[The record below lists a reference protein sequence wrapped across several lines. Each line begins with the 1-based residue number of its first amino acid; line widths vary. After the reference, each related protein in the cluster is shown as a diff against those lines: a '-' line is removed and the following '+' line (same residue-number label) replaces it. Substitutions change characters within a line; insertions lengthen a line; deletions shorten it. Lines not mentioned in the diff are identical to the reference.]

1 MTENQKTWTVKEV
14 LRWTTAKFKEV
25 NIDSPRLDAELLI
38 AKVIGRDRVGVYLD
52 YNRPLI
58 PEERKKLRI
67 IVRKRLNRVPVA
79 YLLGKKEFYGLE
91 FKVSP
96 AVLVTRPDTEI
107 LVETALQILETGDSV
122 LDLGTGS
129 GAIITAVGC
138 NFAGLQLGASDISPE
153 ALAIAQQNTKAQGL
167 EVDFYLGDM
176 FQPVGGKKYNL
187 IISNP
192 PYIPPDAT
200 LQPELKHEP
209 QTALVTGDN
218 GLKYLKIIIEQAP
231 AHLHP
236 GGKLLLE
243 FGENQKEFVLQQ
255 LEKRGY
261 IKVKAV
267 EDLAGLPRMA
277 QAQYD
282 G

>member
-25 NIDSPRLDAELLI
+25 NIDTPRLDAELLI

-58 PEERKKLRI
+58 PEERKKLRVM
-67 IVRKRLNRVPVA
+67 VRKRLNRVPVA
-79 YLLGKKEFYGLE
+79 YILGKKEFYGLE

-96 AVLVTRPDTEI
+96 AVLVPRPDTEI

-138 NFAGLQLGASDISPE
+138 NFSGLQLEASDISPE

-176 FQPVGGKKYNL
+176 FHPLVGKKFNL

-192 PYIPPDAT
+192 PYIPPDTA

-209 QTALVTGDN
+209 QSALITGDK

-236 GGKLLLE
+236 EGKLLLE
-243 FGENQKEFVLQQ
+243 FGENQEKFVFEQ
-255 LEKRGY
+255 LKKRGY
-261 IKVKAV
+261 VNMKTV